1 MSSMVAMGQVMNVPT
16 YLLGPRVP
24 TAAQTR
30 LYHCQRSTPQS
41 EEPSNR
47 EKNLTSLPTSDDPDL
62 PHLNRSQN
70 VHMTLI
76 DEKPVS
82 KRLATATC
90 LINFSNRRPWEL
102 LRQGPGS
109 RKGDVFSIARI
120 AGITAAKKTPDI
132 VPLCHPGLGLTGA
145 EVDVKLLDPSADG
158 GEMKHGAM
166 HVTATVS
173 CVGRTGVEMEAMT
186 ATMGAALTVYD
197 MLKAVDKGMVIGGVK
212 LLEKM
217 GGKSGHWVRE
227 EVVKDE

>member
-1 MSSMVAMGQVMNVPT
+1 MHILSTGASATQI
-16 YLLGPRVP
+16 RF
-24 TAAQTR
+24 
-30 LYHCQRSTPQS
+30 YHQGRSTAQP
-41 EEPSNR
+41 EEPSDK
-47 EKNLTSLPTSDDPDL
+47 ETKSASLPTTDDIDL

-90 LINFSNRRPWEL
+90 LVHFSNTRPWEL

-132 VPLCHPGLGLTGA
+132 VPLCHPGLGLTGV

-158 GEMKHGAM
+158 GKHGAM
-166 HVTATVS
+166 HITATVS

-212 LLEKM
+212 LLEKV
-217 GGKSGHWVRE
+217 GGKSGHWIRE
-227 EVVKDE
+227 EVVKD